1 MAENRFLAGVG
12 RALLFDGNNLIGV
25 AKTLT
30 ESTFNFSISNEEIRG
45 GQGNALFGKYFHD
58 SNLGITLVDAMF
70 KLEYLAANLGV
81 DINMGGLSI
90 YESPSAGEVVGA
102 GGVITLTNTPTLMN
116 GSLLAWYKK
125 PSDANWSIATI
136 AQSGSSY
143 TITIPDGVAGDAYCI
158 KYFYQNE
165 NARSIIINTQYVP
178 KTLHLVIMND
188 LFSGDSADIGSA
200 TRYGRIITDIPSFQL
215 DGNQDLNLTATSAAT
230 ISLTGNALGVNS
242 DISCEEAPYYGTMTE
257 EIFGSSWVD
266 NVIALAIEN
275 SAELNVLGAAIP
287 IVSVMDMT
295 GNVIGKLLKDGTIV
309 NEKGAV
315 IGKPLS
321 NGAVANLNNR
331 VVGVLRPWG
340 LVADLTGNVIG
351 GIVPDGSVMDAAN
364 NVIGM
369 VKPNGLVVNSTNDL
383 IGGTIPQGVAVAPG
397 CQLTGKIMQNGEVR
411 DSYNQMVGKTLID
424 GSVINNDGTDIGGA
438 IQLGLVINEKGNPIG
453 FINSEGKAV
462 GPQGAV
468 IGCVSI
474 RTDL

>member
-102 GGVITLTNTPTLMN
+102 GGVITLTNAPTLMN

-136 AQSGSSY
+136 TQSGTSY

-188 LFSGDSADIGSA
+188 LFSGDSADVGSA

-275 SAELNVLGAAIP
+275 SDMDLSQGETETLLVRTVFGGSVASQRKDNSNFTFAVESGTSATVSTDGVVTASSSATGDTIISVTLTDKNSIVAYAT
-287 IVSVMDMT
+287 VSVS
-295 GNVIGKLLKDGTIV
+295 
-309 NEKGAV
+309 A
-315 IGKPLS
+315 
-321 NGAVANLNNR
+321 
-331 VVGVLRPWG
+331 
-340 LVADLTGNVIG
+340 
-351 GIVPDGSVMDAAN
+351 
-364 NVIGM
+364 
-369 VKPNGLVVNSTNDL
+369 
-383 IGGTIPQGVAVAPG
+383 
-397 CQLTGKIMQNGEVR
+397 
-411 DSYNQMVGKTLID
+411 
-424 GSVINNDGTDIGGA
+424 
-438 IQLGLVINEKGNPIG
+438 
-453 FINSEGKAV
+453 
-462 GPQGAV
+462 
-468 IGCVSI
+468 
-474 RTDL
+474 

>member
-102 GGVITLTNTPTLMN
+102 GGVITLTNAPTLMN

-230 ISLTGNALGVNS
+230 ISLTGNAL
-242 DISCEEAPYYGTMTE
+242 
-257 EIFGSSWVD
+257 
-266 NVIALAIEN
+266 
-275 SAELNVLGAAIP
+275 
-287 IVSVMDMT
+287 
-295 GNVIGKLLKDGTIV
+295 
-309 NEKGAV
+309 
-315 IGKPLS
+315 
-321 NGAVANLNNR
+321 
-331 VVGVLRPWG
+331 
-340 LVADLTGNVIG
+340 
-351 GIVPDGSVMDAAN
+351 
-364 NVIGM
+364 
-369 VKPNGLVVNSTNDL
+369 
-383 IGGTIPQGVAVAPG
+383 
-397 CQLTGKIMQNGEVR
+397 
-411 DSYNQMVGKTLID
+411 
-424 GSVINNDGTDIGGA
+424 
-438 IQLGLVINEKGNPIG
+438 
-453 FINSEGKAV
+453 
-462 GPQGAV
+462 
-468 IGCVSI
+468 
-474 RTDL
+474 

>member
-102 GGVITLTNTPTLMN
+102 GGVITLTNAPTLMN

-143 TITIPDGVAGDAYCI
+143 TITIPDGTAGDAYCI

-242 DISCEEAPYYGTMTE
+242 DISCEETPYYGTMTE

-275 SAELNVLGAAIP
+275 SDMDLSQGETETLLVRTVFGGSVASQRKDNSNFTFAVESGTSATVSEAGVVTASSSATGDTIISVTLTDKTSIVAYAT
-287 IVSVMDMT
+287 VSVS
-295 GNVIGKLLKDGTIV
+295 
-309 NEKGAV
+309 A
-315 IGKPLS
+315 
-321 NGAVANLNNR
+321 
-331 VVGVLRPWG
+331 
-340 LVADLTGNVIG
+340 
-351 GIVPDGSVMDAAN
+351 
-364 NVIGM
+364 
-369 VKPNGLVVNSTNDL
+369 
-383 IGGTIPQGVAVAPG
+383 
-397 CQLTGKIMQNGEVR
+397 
-411 DSYNQMVGKTLID
+411 
-424 GSVINNDGTDIGGA
+424 
-438 IQLGLVINEKGNPIG
+438 
-453 FINSEGKAV
+453 
-462 GPQGAV
+462 
-468 IGCVSI
+468 
-474 RTDL
+474 

>member
-81 DINMGGLSI
+81 DINMGGISI

-125 PSDANWSIATI
+125 PADANWSVATI
-136 AQSGSSY
+136 TQSGSSY
-143 TITIPDGVAGDAYCI
+143 TITIPNGIAGDAYCI

-275 SAELNVLGAAIP
+275 SDMDLSQGETETLLVRTVFGGSVASQRKDNSNFTFAVESGTSATVSEAGVVTASSSATGDTIISVTLTDKNTIVAYAT
-287 IVSVMDMT
+287 VSVS
-295 GNVIGKLLKDGTIV
+295 
-309 NEKGAV
+309 A
-315 IGKPLS
+315 
-321 NGAVANLNNR
+321 
-331 VVGVLRPWG
+331 
-340 LVADLTGNVIG
+340 
-351 GIVPDGSVMDAAN
+351 
-364 NVIGM
+364 
-369 VKPNGLVVNSTNDL
+369 
-383 IGGTIPQGVAVAPG
+383 
-397 CQLTGKIMQNGEVR
+397 
-411 DSYNQMVGKTLID
+411 
-424 GSVINNDGTDIGGA
+424 
-438 IQLGLVINEKGNPIG
+438 
-453 FINSEGKAV
+453 
-462 GPQGAV
+462 
-468 IGCVSI
+468 
-474 RTDL
+474 